1 MAGGE
6 GRMRVRIGAVAEIED
21 LPVQKALAVKDD
33 LTFTIE
39 PVEGFGDP
47 GETTELEAWEYR
59 DGVYRV
65 PRQYAKRLTREWE
78 DQTET
83 GAPASFEFKGDLRPH
98 QIPWVQE
105 ALDGLREDG
114 LGGLLLAPCGWGKTV
129 GALKTVAELGMSALI
144 LVHRG
149 PLFDQWSREAER
161 FLGVDPGKVQEA
173 TCEFEGRGV
182 VIAMV
187 QSLISREYPE
197 AFYRWPGVIVADEV
211 HRHGA
216 PKWHTAMMKFPA
228 RYRIGLTATPRRRD
242 GLEDVFR
249 YHVGPILTKGH
260 IGNLKAKVFRVFTGL
275 TFADEKYR
283 RKFKGSPAKKLDR
296 AWLAKAISLSSQRNT
311 RIVQELGAALRGGRK
326 VLALSDRIDHLA
338 TLKNWIDQGFPGVKS
353 AYFTGQVPVS
363 PGSKKRRLLTTEERE
378 QAAEADVIFASYQMA
393 KEGVDIPA
401 LDTLFL
407 LTPKG
412 DVEQAI
418 GRVLRDVPG
427 KKEPLVVD
435 FVDEGQ
441 TVKGMSFGRARQ
453 YQRLGYEFEDRT

>member
-1 MAGGE
+1 
-6 GRMRVRIGAVAEIED
+6 MRIRIGAMAEIED
-21 LPVQKALAVKDD
+21 LPVQGALDLKDD

-47 GETTELEAWEYR
+47 GEPEEMEAWDYAG
-59 DGVYRV
+59 GVYRV
-65 PRQYAKRLTREWE
+65 PRQYARRLSDEWE
-78 DQTET
+78 DQTVHARPM
-83 GAPASFEFKGDLRPH
+83 GFGFNGHLRAH
-98 QIPWVQE
+98 QIPWVEEATRGLQE
-105 ALDGLREDG
+105 NG

-129 GALKTVAELGMSALI
+129 ATLDIVADLGGPVLI

-149 PLFDQWSREAER
+149 PLFEQWYREAER
-161 FLGVDPGKVQEA
+161 FLGVTPGKVQEA
-173 TCEFEGRGV
+173 TCEFEGRKV
-182 VIAMV
+182 AVAMV

-197 AFYRWPGVIVADEV
+197 AFYKWPGVVVADEV

-216 PKWHTAMMKFPA
+216 PKWHRAMMKFPA
-228 RYRIGLTATPRRRD
+228 QYRIGLTATPRRRD

-260 IGNLKAKVFRVFTGL
+260 IGNLKPKVFRIFTG
-275 TFADEKYR
+275 TSFPDEKYR
-283 RKFKGSPAKKLDR
+283 RKFKGSPTKKLDR
-296 AWLAKAISLSSQRNT
+296 AWLVKAISLNVQRNT
-311 RIVQELGAALRGGRK
+311 RIVLELGAALRGGRK
-326 VLALSDRIDHLA
+326 VLALSDRIDHLSK
-338 TLKNWIDQGFPGVKS
+338 LKNWFDRGYPEAWES

-363 PGSKKRRLLTTEERE
+363 PGAKKRRLLTPEERE
-378 QAAEADVIFASYQMA
+378 KAAEADVIFASYQMA

-418 GRVLRDVPG
+418 GRILRDVPG

-435 FVDEGQ
+435 FVDEGA

-453 YQRLGYEFEDRT
+453 YQRLGYEFQDRT